1 MQQIKIMDLSYV
13 NLEYAN
19 GLPELDKSYIE
30 KLCVT
35 DSMLNNFKKKI
46 WLQEKQKDWYQVV

>member
-13 NLEYAN
+13 NLEYVN
-19 GLPELDKSYIE
+19 GLLELDKGYIE

-46 WLQEKQKDWYQVV
+46 